1 MKKHYMKSY
10 KISVI
15 GAGYVGLSL
24 GILLAKNNDVT
35 FIEKSSSKRKLLVE
49 KKFFKNEKLF

>member
-1 MKKHYMKSY
+1 MKSY